1 MRNMNDQE
9 GARHMD
15 STRRG
20 QYKGPVR
27 LVIFDWAGTT
37 VDHGC
42 FAPATVF
49 IEVFGRHGIELSM
62 AQAREPMGMDKRDH
76 IQAIMKMPAVAELW
90 RAEYGRDCAEQDI
103 DALFADFKEAEI
115 EVVRQYSEPIA
126 GMLQTMAWLRER
138 DIKIGSTTGYFREIM
153 DVLVP
158 HAAEFG
164 YEPDAIVCSTDVPAG
179 RPAPWMVYQNMMDTG
194 VYPVEAVVK
203 VGDTI
208 ADVLEGLNAGVWS
221 VGVTRTGN
229 EVGLNEEEVEGMG
242 AEELAARIEAAEKRL
257 REAGADYVIE
267 SVEELP
273 ELIGAIEGCKLG

>member
-1 MRNMNDQE
+1 MNL
-9 GARHMD
+9 
-15 STRRG
+15 RRRE

-49 IEVFGRHGIELSM
+49 LEVFGQHGIELNM
-62 AQAREPMGMDKRDH
+62 AQAREPMGMNKRDH
-76 IQAIMKMPAVAELW
+76 IEAIMAMPAVAELW
-90 RAEYGRDCAEQDI
+90 RAEYGRDCTRQDI
-103 DALFADFKEAEI
+103 DALFAHFKEAEI
-115 EVVRQYSEPIA
+115 AVVTQYSAPIA
-126 GMLQTMAWLRER
+126 GMLKTMAWLRER
-138 DIKIGSTTGYFREIM
+138 GIKIGSTTGYFQEIM
-153 DVLVP
+153 EALVP

-179 RPAPWMVYQNMMDTG
+179 RPAPWMVYQNMMETG
-194 VYPVEAVVK
+194 VYPAEAVVK

-229 EVGLNEEEVEGMG
+229 ELGLSEAEVEQL
-242 AEELAARIEAAEKRL
+242 APEELAARVEAAEKRL
-257 REAGADYVIE
+257 KEAGADYVIE
-267 SVEELP
+267 SVEDVP
-273 ELIGAIEGCKLG
+273 ELIDANWA

>member
-1 MRNMNDQE
+1 
-9 GARHMD
+9 MD
-15 STRRG
+15 VDKGVEKMEQGYRG

-27 LVIFDWAGTT
+27 LAIFDWAGTT

-42 FAPATVF
+42 FAPASVF
-49 IEVFGRHGIELSM
+49 IEIFGRHGIALTM

-76 IQAIMKMPAVAELW
+76 IEAIMAMPPVAELW
-90 RAEYGRDCAEQDI
+90 RNQYGRDCTGEDI

-115 EVVRQYSEPIA
+115 EVVRQYSKPIT
-126 GMLQTMAWLRER
+126 GMLETMAWLRER

-179 RPAPWMVYQNMMDTG
+179 RPAPWMIYQNMMNTG
-194 VYPVEAVVK
+194 VYPAAAVVK

-208 ADVLEGLNAGVWS
+208 ADVHEGLNAGVWS
-221 VGVTRTGN
+221 IGVTRTGN
-229 EVGLNEEEVEGMG
+229 ELGLAEQEV
-242 AEELAARIEAAEKRL
+242 AQLAPEELAARIATAEKRL
-257 REAGADYVIE
+257 HEAGADYVVE
-267 SVEELP
+267 SVEEVP
-273 ELIGAIEGCKLG
+273 ELIELIEKNMRE